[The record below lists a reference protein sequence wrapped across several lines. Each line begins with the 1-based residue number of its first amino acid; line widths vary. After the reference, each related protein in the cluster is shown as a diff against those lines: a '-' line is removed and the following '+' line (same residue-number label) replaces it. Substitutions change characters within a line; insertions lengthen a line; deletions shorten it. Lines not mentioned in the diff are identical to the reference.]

1 MDNNRMIPQD
11 IWEKDCKYCTFRSG
25 EENFEYGSRGANEQP
40 CKIGKYKGN
49 CRIWNEKTKKFDLTE
64 HEAHKDHCPSCRP
77 CEGFGICGT
86 CEYFN
91 GFHDNVEDKNAIYC
105 TLIDGPVNRRNSMP
119 HINAGYGKEITHW
132 NYVYFT
138 CDRYKVD
145 GYWKNTLKKQ
155 ALEGRIPKNFNPDTF
170 EPLEYIE
177 GVPIEVWE
185 AEQQEYENNKPEN
198 VKKRKLQDAIRQ
210 RMKKTE
216 VTDDS
221 SN

>member
-1 MDNNRMIPQD
+1 M
-11 IWEKDCKYCTFRSG
+11 
-25 EENFEYGSRGANEQP
+25 
-40 CKIGKYKGN
+40 
-49 CRIWNEKTKKFDLTE
+49 
-64 HEAHKDHCPSCRP
+64 
-77 CEGFGICGT
+77 
-86 CEYFN
+86 
-91 GFHDNVEDKNAIYC
+91 
-105 TLIDGPVNRRNSMP
+105 
-119 HINAGYGKEITHW
+119 
-132 NYVYFT
+132 
-138 CDRYKVD
+138 
-145 GYWKNTLKKQ
+145 KKQ

-185 AEQQEYENNKPEN
+185 AEQQKYENNKPEN